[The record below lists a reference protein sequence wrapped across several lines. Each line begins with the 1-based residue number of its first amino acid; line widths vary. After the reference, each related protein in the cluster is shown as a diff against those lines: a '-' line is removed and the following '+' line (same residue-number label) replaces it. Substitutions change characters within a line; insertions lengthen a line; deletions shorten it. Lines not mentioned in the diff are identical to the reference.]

1 MLIPKTEFIGL
12 DGIVHLCAGGE
23 APMLKTHR
31 QAIDRFLTDKALGE
45 ESRGRQEAVYRRCQE
60 KAARLLDVSP
70 EEIAFLASSSEGIN
84 LLAHALTWQ
93 PGDNVV
99 VGDVE
104 FPSDVLPWTRFQ
116 DQGIEVRVVSHRD
129 WAIRLEDIEAA
140 IDGRTRVVAI
150 SQVSY
155 FTGQRLP
162 LEDLSKI
169 VRASNALLLVDA
181 THAAGVV
188 PVQANQADILVTSC
202 YKWLLGVHGTAIFYW
217 NRERL
222 PDLKPPFLGWHTA
235 TTTPDWRTPT
245 TYTLRPD
252 ADRFVPGNPS
262 FISLYVLENALD
274 YILKIGL
281 PDIERYVL
289 NLGSQLWEGIQQSGR
304 EVMTPKAPQQ
314 RAGNICFIA
323 ADIEAITTGL
333 AQAGV
338 LIWGGY
344 AGVGRIRVSTHLY
357 NSEADVAQ
365 FLTALRD
372 LPLSGPPNPPKGG
385 D

>member
-140 IDGRTRVVAI
+140 IDGRTRVVAV

-202 YKWLLGVHGTAIFYW
+202 YKWLL
-217 NRERL
+217 
-222 PDLKPPFLGWHTA
+222 
-235 TTTPDWRTPT
+235 
-245 TYTLRPD
+245 
-252 ADRFVPGNPS
+252 
-262 FISLYVLENALD
+262 SLY
-274 YILKIGL
+274 
-281 PDIERYVL
+281 P
-289 NLGSQLWEGIQQSGR
+289 
-304 EVMTPKAPQQ
+304 
-314 RAGNICFIA
+314 
-323 ADIEAITTGL
+323 
-333 AQAGV
+333 
-338 LIWGGY
+338 
-344 AGVGRIRVSTHLY
+344 RVSLAT
-357 NSEADVAQ
+357 
-365 FLTALRD
+365 
-372 LPLSGPPNPPKGG
+372 
-385 D
+385 